1 MLLKIYEV
9 REKGVISR
17 KFKKSYKQYD
27 YNLKGKK
34 NLIKIREEIL
44 DNVFVIVIRYK
55 SNFNLS
61 LKYKVII

>member
-9 REKGVISR
+9 RGKGVISR
-17 KFKKSYKQYD
+17 KFKISYKQYER
-27 YNLKGKK
+27 KK
-34 NLIKIREEIL
+34 ILINIGEEIL

-55 SNFNLS
+55 SYFNLS